1 MDLQIIAAFLE
12 SLFIFVILAALCHQ
26 RERIGI
32 APVLMAFGTIMFF
45 GVIINA
51 AEVAAPLPWGGT
63 FDVAEVAI
71 YLPLLMAFL
80 MVYITMGVLKAQRLL
95 LGIMCSFLLY
105 IYFSMLLK
113 IQCSKI
119 PDEALRNVVQVL
131 LEQGNASVNL
141 SAVSNLISFF
151 TVPLIY
157 SSLPAKIGRT
167 WRIMLA
173 LTTSLALGMI
183 PETILYWINNAMHNL
198 PWQGM
203 MLTLIAAPCGGLI
216 LSLYLSML
224 EKELPDD
231 SGKLDFVFAFFGS
244 YGRVKELETDLSN
257 WEDRY
262 QSILRHTAEMVIMC
276 DADGVIQE
284 VNIAARRIFN
294 VNNSAAVI
302 GKDLFGMLDEVNPP
316 QDLHSAAEGV
326 VSFNCVINAGKQ
338 KKIISASLSP
348 IHLRDQL
355 LLVMVGRDI
364 TGEVM
369 LAKEKEELSEQLMHS
384 QRMESLG
391 MLAGGIAHDFN
402 NCIHAIMGHADVAAM
417 LYTNDPEKIS
427 SHLQKISTIAEKA
440 GKLTSQ
446 LLGFARKGKYNVV
459 DIDLAE
465 LLEECTGLLDPFRVR
480 GVEIKGDY
488 PSYPAIIRGDQLQMQ
503 QVVLNLL
510 INAVD
515 ATAGNQGS
523 RIINLSAGKAA
534 NAPLK
539 FTPPADRPDE
549 EEGKYL
555 FFSVQDN
562 GSGMDEVTRKK
573 IFEPFFTTKPVGAGT
588 GMGLA
593 MVYGTVTHHRGWIQ
607 LESTPGK
614 GTLFCFF
621 FPAAEK

>member
-1 MDLQIIAAFLE
+1 
-12 SLFIFVILAALCHQ
+12 
-26 RERIGI
+26 
-32 APVLMAFGTIMFF
+32 
-45 GVIINA
+45 
-51 AEVAAPLPWGGT
+51 
-63 FDVAEVAI
+63 
-71 YLPLLMAFL
+71 MAFL

-105 IYFSMLLK
+105 IYFAMLLK

-119 PDEALRNVVQVL
+119 PDDALRDVVHLL
-131 LEQGNASVNL
+131 LEHGTASVNL

-151 TVPLIY
+151 TIPLIY
-157 SSLPAKIGRT
+157 SSVPAKIGRT

-173 LTTSLALGMI
+173 LTGSLALGMI
-183 PETILYWINNAMHNL
+183 PETALCWINNSIHDL

-203 MLTLIAAPCGGLI
+203 VMTLISAPGGGLL
-216 LSLYLSML
+216 LSLYLTML

-231 SGKLDFVFAFFGS
+231 SGKLDFLFAFFGS
-244 YGRVKELETDLSN
+244 YGRVKELENDLSN

-262 QSILRHTAEMVIMC
+262 QSILRNTAEMVIMC
-276 DADGVIQE
+276 DAGGVIQE
-284 VNIAARRIFN
+284 VNIAAQRIFGVKSN
-294 VNNSAAVI
+294 AAMI
-302 GKDLFGMLDEVNPP
+302 GKELFGMLEEVDPP
-316 QDLHSAAEGV
+316 RDLHTAADGV
-326 VSFNCVINAGKQ
+326 ISFNCTVNSGGEH
-338 KKIISASLSP
+338 KIISATLSP
-348 IHLRDQL
+348 IHLREQL

-369 LAKEKEELSEQLMHS
+369 LAKEKEELTEQLMHS

-465 LLEECTGLLDPFRVR
+465 LLEECTGLLDPFRMR
-480 GVEIKGDY
+480 GVEIKSNY
-488 PSYPAIIRGDQLQMQ
+488 PSHPAVIRGDQLQMQ

-510 INAVD
+510 INAAD
-515 ATAGNQGS
+515 ATSANEGAK
-523 RIINLSAGKAA
+523 IITLSAGKAV
-534 NAPLK
+534 NAPLP

-549 EEGKYL
+549 AESEYL
-555 FFSVQDN
+555 FFAVQDN

-573 IFEPFFTTKPVGAGT
+573 IFEPFFTTKPVGSGT

-621 FPAAEK
+621 FPAAKK